1 MAGTPLN
8 RESAKDNYGRSSPTR
23 IAKNNKKACGP
34 NDPILKILKNFA
46 RYFAIALTEI
56 FNESFQSKI
65 FPKAW
70 KKYKVLGIPKS
81 VPCTLVEDLRP
92 IALSSVVA
100 KAQESFAVRRIY
112 DDTVGKISDSQY
124 GGLPRSSTINALVN
138 LIHKWHKSMD
148 EMQRVIRIVFLDFR
162 KALDLID
169 HNKLLENMKE
179 MGVRS
184 VLIRWFA
191 SYLNERFRFTQ
202 FGKEA
207 SDFVNVTG
215 GVPQGSKL
223 GPIALVIEINM
234 LPSVIEQVVA
244 QGVNDDVVVDED
256 TILFIHDTTSWEAL
270 DVHNHG
276 NISKKI
282 DLVKDFAESEKMVL
296 NPQTW

>member
-1 MAGTPLN
+1 M
-8 RESAKDNYGRSSPTR
+8 
-23 IAKNNKKACGP
+23 
-34 NDPILKILKNFA
+34 
-46 RYFAIALTEI
+46 
-56 FNESFQSKI
+56 
-65 FPKAW
+65 
-70 KKYKVLGIPKS
+70 
-81 VPCTLVEDLRP
+81 
-92 IALSSVVA
+92 A
-100 KAQESFAVRRIY
+100 KAQESFAVRWIY

-169 HNKLLENMKE
+169 HNKLLENIKE

-223 GPIALVIEINM
+223 GPIAFVIKINM

-256 TILFIHDTTSWEAL
+256 TILFMHDTTSWEAL

-282 DLVKDFAESEKMVL
+282 DLVKSPKVVRNVDRSSKK
-296 NPQTW
+296 